1 MEQPYKAE
9 VMLPAEIELAGP
21 ADVAFRDAAEV
32 VIDSDI
38 MRDVAVEERNALRER
53 WSRME
58 ELRKRLKK
66 PFVDGGAYIDN
77 LFRAPMARFEAGRE
91 VYDKKIL
98 SYNADQERK
107 RAEEQARLEAAA
119 ASERKRAEEEARKQQ
134 EEADRLAAE
143 AAKAE
148 TAEEAERLSA
158 AADEA
163 AQSAAAKQVVAEM
176 IVAPLATVG
185 AKMIGASTRKQ
196 VDYEILDMDALIRWI
211 AAQLTSAPHLVN
223 LLVVDGVKMRAF
235 VKTYGPDDGK
245 QQIPGV
251 RIFEKGVLAAS
262 KKKAA

>member
-9 VMLPAEIELAGP
+9 VMLPAEVELIGP
-21 ADVAFRDAAEV
+21 ADVAFRDAADV

-38 MRDVAVEERNALRER
+38 MRDVAVDERNALRDR

-91 VYDKKIL
+91 VLDKKIL
-98 SYNADQERK
+98 SYNAEQERK

-119 ASERKRAEEEARKQQ
+119 AAERKRAEEEARKQQ
-134 EEADRLAAE
+134 EEADRLARM
-143 AAKAE
+143 AAQA
-148 TAEEAERLSA
+148 ASEEDAARLSA

-185 AKMIGASTRKQ
+185 AKMVGASTRKQ
-196 VDYEILDMDALIRWI
+196 VDFEITDMDELVGWI